1 MEDTKS
7 TLFYTLDHALN
18 INIEMKT
25 WESVTLYTFLGLIV
39 FHLVI
44 DDVIVI
50 IKIFRKKEPCN
61 QQQQQQQ
68 QQPQPQQQPQQQQE
82 QEQNDVEGGESG
94 SPAEETIG
102 DVYGEPRPTFL
113 FFENTV
119 PYDVE
124 AQTPHSEPTVNSV
137 LDATAERNTPIPF
150 PYIRGLGSARQ
161 KTLVVIVYKICDVI
175 LYCVMGYYHAFTICW
190 CSCLNCLKALVL
202 GYFNFLDSMI
212 KQITA
217 PAVVPYVCATAVMCL
232 AIASIMMYILVSAM

>member
-1 MEDTKS
+1 
-7 TLFYTLDHALN
+7 
-18 INIEMKT
+18 MKT

-50 IKIFRKKEPCN
+50 IKIFRKKEPSS
-61 QQQQQQQ
+61 
-68 QQPQPQQQPQQQQE
+68 PQHEEQQQQPQQQQ
-82 QEQNDVEGGESG
+82 QERVNDVEEGKSNI
-94 SPAEETIG
+94 PADETIG
-102 DVYGEPRPTFL
+102 DVYGEPRPAFL
-113 FFENTV
+113 FFENPV
-119 PYDVE
+119 PSDVE
-124 AQTPHSEPTVNSV
+124 RQTAHTEPAVNSA
-137 LDATAERNTPIPF
+137 LDATAEKSAPIPV

-190 CSCLNCLKALVL
+190 CACLNCLKALVL